1 MQAGAGV
8 DNLGSECYAAVVGVG
23 APNTADKEDR
33 ISLSDAVECGEEVF
47 RCGERRFQENA
58 GACRGQV

>member
-23 APNTADKEDR
+23 APYTADKEDR
-33 ISLSDAVECGEEVF
+33 ISLSDAVECGDEVW
-47 RCGERRFQENA
+47 
-58 GACRGQV
+58 QVW